1 MAHKDEGCNR
11 TPQRISWPR
20 TFIGLGLASL
30 YTSTAT
36 LSYTFILWSIQPQKA
51 IAQTPP
57 TDTELQ
63 RLLEERRQRLQREGG
78 LPTLELEPADPLLPG
93 SQAPVPPLF
102 QTPPT
107 PALDPVIEFDTYR
120 LGPGD
125 AIGVSV
131 LRFPDLS
138 FQAALDLEGNITVPL
153 LGRVP
158 LTGLTLEE
166 AQERIRFGLNRFI
179 IDPVVTVSLIGVRPV
194 QVTIAGEVFRPGFY
208 PLNPPFVSTAILI
221 AGGTTQ
227 QADLRDVRVRRILP
241 DGSVIERT
249 LDLFTPLKNADTLPD
264 LRLQNGDA
272 IVVRTLDTDDLTYDR
287 TLVASSTLAQ
297 QQIRIQVL
305 SYAGGG
311 VGALALPNGSRFT
324 DALAAIRINPD
335 NTNFRQI
342 ALIRF
347 DPERG
352 QAVTRLLNARDAIL
366 GNPAEDPMLLEN
378 DVIVVGRNLVARIT
392 YALGTFTQPF
402 RDILGFLL
410 FFRQLRQGAEDLFGP
425 DQR

>member
-1 MAHKDEGCNR
+1 M
-11 TPQRISWPR
+11 
-20 TFIGLGLASL
+20 
-30 YTSTAT
+30 
-36 LSYTFILWSIQPQKA
+36 
-51 IAQTPP
+51 
-57 TDTELQ
+57 
-63 RLLEERRQRLQREGG
+63 
-78 LPTLELEPADPLLPG
+78 
-93 SQAPVPPLF
+93 V
-102 QTPPT
+102 
-107 PALDPVIEFDTYR
+107 
-120 LGPGD
+120 
-125 AIGVSV
+125 
-131 LRFPDLS
+131 
-138 FQAALDLEGNITVPL
+138 
-153 LGRVP
+153 
-158 LTGLTLEE
+158 
-166 AQERIRFGLNRFI
+166 LNRFI

-249 LDLFTPLKNADTLPD
+249 LDLFTPLRNADTLPD

-287 TLVASSTLAQ
+287 TLVTSSTLAQ

-410 FFRQLRQGAEDLFGP
+410 FFRQLRQGAENLFGP